1 MAYRNTLLVYEV
13 FEAVGKATKRED
25 KIKILRE
32 NDTVALRDVL
42 QGMYDSRVSW
52 LLPTGAP
59 PPYEPADPRSMPANL
74 LTQNRQFT
82 YFVKG
87 GKGDN
92 INPLKRESIF
102 IRLLESIHPKDAE
115 LLISMINR
123 KAPAKTVTLKLIE
136 EAFPNLIR

>member
-32 NDTVALRDVL
+32 NDTIALRDVL
-42 QGMYDSRVSW
+42 QGIYDSRVSW

-59 PPYEPADPRSMPANL
+59 PPYEPADPRSVPANL

-92 INPLKRESIF
+92 INALKRESIF